1 MRRRNIFKLLL
12 ALPFGLV
19 LPAKGDAPAIKRQ
32 PRLLQKSAIAGVQY
46 YQADAVWSNLKQ
58 GDLVLL
64 KTEPDNRYDAD
75 AVEVYWHGA
84 QSVGITKL
92 GYLPRKQNYAIS
104 QLLRDNQQVYARIT
118 QLTESDDPWQR
129 IQVSVFL

>member
-12 ALPFGLV
+12 ALPFGAA
-19 LPAKGDAPAIKRQ
+19 LPAKANTPLVKRQ

-46 YQADAVWSNLKQ
+46 YQADVVWSDLKQ

-64 KTEPDNRYDAD
+64 KSEPDNRYDTD
-75 AVEVYWHGA
+75 AVEVYWHG
-84 QSVGITKL
+84 SNSESITKL
-92 GYLPRKQNYAIS
+92 GYLPRKQNYAVS

-118 QLTESDDPWQR
+118 RLTESDDPWQK